1 MPAPTVDPQPSTE
14 RRSPA
19 ADPLAGPSTAP
30 PRPAAPGRRV
40 GRVVVRVAISVGLL
54 VLIYVLGG
62 RKLVTDVGANLR
74 AAAAHPWLLVAAVV
88 LYAGL
93 GTVIRGLRWQALVR
107 PLGHPI
113 SLWRSSELF
122 MVGTFF
128 NQILPTGVGGDA
140 VKAMLLARDG
150 RANRLGAARAVS
162 TVLVDRGMGLLPL
175 LAFGLIALP
184 FTPGVTPAV
193 AVFLAVIGLGGVTGL
208 ALLMRADL
216 WWSRVERWPI
226 AGWVLRRAAV
236 ARFVG
241 SFAEYGVRALAASL
255 GWGIVFTVLLVGTN
269 AALGHAVGIDS
280 VSVATWA
287 TVVPLVALSAMLPS
301 IGGWGVREM
310 GYWTIL
316 GALTPPV
323 AQDKAVAVSLLFQAV
338 NMLVSIA
345 GGLLYL
351 FRGDHVASP
360 LADAEDLVLALEG
373 GAASGAASGAA
384 NGAEDGDDR
393 ADVAVG
399 DGRTV
404 GGSG

>member
-1 MPAPTVDPQPSTE
+1 M
-14 RRSPA
+14 
-19 ADPLAGPSTAP
+19 
-30 PRPAAPGRRV
+30 
-40 GRVVVRVAISVGLL
+40 RVAISVGLL
-54 VLIYVLGG
+54 ALIYVLGG

-193 AVFLAVIGLGGVTGL
+193 AAFLAVFGLGGVTGL

-373 GAASGAASGAA
+373 GAENGAASGA
-384 NGAEDGDDR
+384 EDRDDR
-393 ADVAVG
+393 ADVAVADRG
-399 DGRTV
+399 TV